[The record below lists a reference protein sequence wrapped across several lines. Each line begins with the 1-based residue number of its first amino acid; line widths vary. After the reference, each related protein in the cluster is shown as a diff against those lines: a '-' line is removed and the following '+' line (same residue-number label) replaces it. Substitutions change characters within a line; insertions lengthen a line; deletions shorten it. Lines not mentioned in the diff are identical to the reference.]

1 MHLRYR
7 LCQPKRPRERPSKY
21 SATVFDVGA
30 GQDGMLSFLAELAR
44 SVVRLM
50 ERVSL
55 GCIQIRIGEVAHCCE
70 RQDPLLSKIS
80 DGFRP

>member
-1 MHLRYR
+1 
-7 LCQPKRPRERPSKY
+7 
-21 SATVFDVGA
+21 
-30 GQDGMLSFLAELAR
+30 MLSFLTELAR